1 MSPLRRALPVV
12 VLILMAGGAAII
24 ESRAQEQPQ
33 ETRDGREVE
42 LRATKPEFEKIP
54 IGVLDFQGSSAQ
66 ERLPDDATQ
75 ILQDDLKRSQVFS
88 LVELPPSVQ
97 HADSDGVS
105 DHAMATRAIALVN
118 DRPIDALSWGTMEA
132 ANQELKLE
140 AYAYD
145 FGSKRVVLGK
155 RYRGAHSAFRLMVHR
170 WADELVYHYTGR
182 RGIASTK
189 ISFVSEH
196 EGGRE
201 LFVMDYDGHRPRQ
214 ITADGFLNLM
224 PTWTPDR
231 KSLVF
236 TAYRG
241 LKQDIVQLD
250 LQSGSRRILVSG
262 DASQRGMVTLEGLN
276 ITPAL
281 SPDGNKLAFAS
292 TQDGNSEVFV
302 LDLRTK
308 QAQRMTFHSAGDL
321 SPSWS
326 PTGRELAFTSDR
338 GGGPQIY
345 LMNADGSDV
354 RRLTFKGDYN
364 AAPAWSPQGDWI
376 AHVCRTGRMGFKL
389 CLTTPDGQ
397 RHLQITSGSGIDDS
411 PSWAPDGQHLVFG
424 STRDGSSH
432 IYMINIDGTGLEQLT
447 TDGTHHSSPSWSP
460 V

>member
-1 MSPLRRALPVV
+1 MSCWRFAFPAV
-12 VLILMAGGAAII
+12 ILTVMTGAAVII

-33 ETRDGREVE
+33 ETGDGQEVE

-54 IGVLDFQGSSAQ
+54 IGVLNFPAVEPSAL
-66 ERLPDDATQ
+66 ERSADDPTQ
-75 ILQDDLKRSQVFS
+75 ILQADLQRSQVFS
-88 LVELPPSVQ
+88 LVDLPPSVQ
-97 HADSDGVS
+97 HTDGAS

-118 DRPIDALSWGTMEA
+118 DRPISALTWGKTDVA
-132 ANQELKLE
+132 GQELKLE

-145 FGSKRVVLGK
+145 FGSKQVVLGK
-155 RYRGAHSAFRLMVHR
+155 RYRGPHSAFRLMVHR

-189 ISFVSEH
+189 ISFVSEQD
-196 EGGRE
+196 GGRE
-201 LFVMDYDGHRPRQ
+201 LFVMDYDGHRQRRL
-214 ITADGFLNLM
+214 TADGFLNLM
-224 PTWTPDR
+224 PTWTPNR
-231 KSLVF
+231 KFLVF

-241 LKQDIVQLD
+241 LKQDIVELD
-250 LQSGSRRILVSG
+250 LRSGSRRTLVSG
-262 DASQRGMVTLEGLN
+262 DSSRSGMVTMEGLN

-281 SPDGNKLAFAS
+281 SPDGSKLAFAT

-308 QAQRMTFHSAGDL
+308 HAQRMTFHSAGDL

-326 PTGRELAFTSDR
+326 PTGREIAFTSDR
-338 GGGPQIY
+338 GGHPQVY
-345 LMNADGSDV
+345 LMNADGSNV

-376 AHVCRTGRMGFKL
+376 AHVCRIGQMGFKL

-397 RHLQITSGSGIDDS
+397 QHLQVTSGSGIDDS
-411 PSWAPDGQHLVFG
+411 PSWAPDGRHLTFS
-424 STRDGSSH
+424 STRDGQSH

-447 TDGTHHSSPSWSP
+447 TDGTHNSSPSWSP